1 MQLSDDQRRQ
11 LQEKLKNMSPEELKQ
26 LQKEQCVFCQII
38 SGKIPGRTVFEDDQV
53 KVVLDI
59 NPAAPGHCLLVPK
72 EHVMVWPQAHDKLM
86 RHVAA
91 VAKKVSHAMLRALK
105 ADGVSWVLHNGA
117 IAGQRA
123 PHAIAHIIPRMDKDN
138 IGIFLPQ
145 GNLDE
150 AQAKSLMETLKA
162 PSAAKQAAPAPT
174 PLISKES
181 LADENAQPLAKKEE
195 PKPAPEPEAEDEE
208 SEEESELESKEEQA
222 QEEPKGRAKSSEE
235 THAQPS
241 PSPEKRSKAGK
252 PDLDELTR
260 LLAGK

>member
-26 LQKEQCVFCQII
+26 LQKEQCVFCQIV

-53 KVVLDI
+53 KVILDI
-59 NPAAPGHCLLVPK
+59 NPAAPGHCILVPK
-72 EHVMVWPQAHDKLM
+72 EHVMVWPQANDKLM

-123 PHAIAHIIPRMDKDN
+123 PHAIAHLIPRMDKDN

-145 GNLDE
+145 GKLDE
-150 AQAKSLMETLKA
+150 TQAKSLIETLKA
-162 PSAAKQAAPAPT
+162 PSAAKSVAPEPT

-181 LADENAQPLAKKEE
+181 LADEKSKPLAKKEE
-195 PKPAPEPEAEDEE
+195 PKPPSNNEVDLDEAEEEEESDEDEE
-208 SEEESELESKEEQA
+208 EPKKKPQSSKEAHSTPSHSTE
-222 QEEPKGRAKSSEE
+222 KKSK
-235 THAQPS
+235 PS
-241 PSPEKRSKAGK
+241 K
-252 PDLDELTR
+252 PDLDDITR